1 MRVLL
6 TPGPFSGALDA
17 VEAAA
22 AMRRGWLRQA
32 PTTTLVERPMSDGGS
47 ELLAVVHAARGGRLM
62 SLTAAGPAGT
72 AVPASLLH
80 VPGDAGGS
88 VYLDASQVLGTHLTS
103 PGQELHHAVHGTS
116 RGVGE
121 LLLAALDLGAS
132 RVVLGLG
139 EAASHDAG
147 AGVLAALGG
156 DDADPGRALATARDR
171 LAGID
176 LVVAVSHDVP
186 LLGLHGAGAL
196 LAERPGVGPAE
207 AQRLDTAVGERV
219 AVLDRAWAALA
230 PVRRPL
236 GMAGDDRSGP
246 GHGHSARRRPG
257 RTDRS
262 GAGGGVAYLLDLLGA
277 RVLPG
282 ADVVAGGID
291 LAGAVASVDLVVS
304 GLEVLDAAA
313 LDGGILP
320 AVSQAAMSLG
330 LPVVVLAEEVQTSR
344 RELARSGISTT
355 YEIGTHPDGVLA
367 ALEAWALRVARTWAR
382 SA

>member
-6 TPGPFSGALDA
+6 APGPFSGALDA

-32 PTTTLVERPMSDGGS
+32 PTTSLVERPMSDGGS
-47 ELLAVVHAARGGRLM
+47 ELLAVVHAARGGRLI
-62 SLTAAGPAGT
+62 SLTAAGPTGST
-72 AVPASLLH
+72 VPASLLH
-80 VPGDAGGS
+80 VPGAAGGS
-88 VYLDASQVLGTHLTS
+88 VYLDASQVLGTHLTG
-103 PGQELHHAVHGTS
+103 PGQALEHAVHGTS
-116 RGVGE
+116 RGIGE
-121 LLLAALDLGAS
+121 LLLAALELGAS

-147 AGVLAALGG
+147 AGVLAVLGG
-156 DDADPGRALATARDR
+156 DDADLQRSLDAARRRVSD
-171 LAGID
+171 ID

-196 LAERPGVGPAE
+196 LADRPGVGPAE

-219 AVLDRAWAALA
+219 AALERAWARLA
-230 PVRRPL
+230 PLRPSL
-236 GMAGDDRSGP
+236 GLAGDAPAGHDH
-246 GHGHSARRRPG
+246 GHGGRRRPG
-257 RTDRS
+257 RADGS

-282 ADVVAGGID
+282 AEVVAGGID
-291 LAGAVASVDLVVS
+291 LAGAVGQVDLVVG
-304 GLEVLDAAA
+304 GLAVLDGAA

-320 AVSQAAMSLG
+320 AVTQAAMPLG
-330 LPVVVLAEEVQTSR
+330 LPVVVLAEEVHTSR
-344 RELARSGISTT
+344 RELAGSGISTT

-367 ALEAWALRVARTWAR
+367 ALEAWAQRAARTWAR